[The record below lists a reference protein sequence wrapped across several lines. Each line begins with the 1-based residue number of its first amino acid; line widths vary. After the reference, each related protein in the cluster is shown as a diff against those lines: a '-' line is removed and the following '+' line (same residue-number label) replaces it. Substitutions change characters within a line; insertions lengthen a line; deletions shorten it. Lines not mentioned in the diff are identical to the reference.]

1 MSRSS
6 SAVESAHRM
15 HFNSIWFVPLIAAIV
30 AGWMLVENWSRQGP
44 EIIVVA
50 ENADGLVAGK
60 TKVKAHNVDVGE
72 VTDIQLSDDFNHAII
87 HIQMEQG
94 AEAMLNSKSQFWV
107 VKPRVGKEGI
117 SGLGTILS
125 GAFINVNPGK
135 NGEKRERFTM
145 LKQPPLSTADNQG
158 IRLRL
163 YSTDNAKMEVGSPVH
178 FRGFEVGY
186 IENVDFDVK
195 RKAITYHIFVKA
207 PYDALVHSNVQ
218 FWITPGLLVE
228 GTAKGLEVRMDSL
241 QTLLSGGISF
251 GTTNNQ
257 VSGSPVKDSTEFRL
271 FSSKEAAANNRYD
284 KYIDYIML
292 VQGSISGLL
301 PGAPLEYNGVRLG
314 TVEEVPFHGGSFD
327 STNDIRMPSIPILI
341 RLEPQRIASHLKQ
354 KNMNLDEWRDMFT
367 QGFKQGMR
375 VTLSSSNLLTGAKV
389 VSVVFVKDPKPLD
402 ETMYYGYPVF
412 PSVSSSFASIQE
424 KITLILD
431 RLAALPMDKTVG
443 QLNQTLASA
452 DDTFKELHEASKNLK
467 KLLSQEKT
475 QAIPDRLV
483 STLETLNE
491 TLSDYQAQGALGQ
504 NIQQSLDAI
513 QRNLETLYPL
523 LQDLRR
529 QPNAIIFGKQS
540 EQDIEP
546 KVTKGSAQ

>member
-6 SAVESAHRM
+6 SVTESTHRM

-87 HIQMEQG
+87 HIRMEQG

-158 IRLRL
+158 IRLKL

-195 RKAITYHIFVKA
+195 RKAITYHIFVNA

-218 FWITPGLLVE
+218 FWMTPGLLVE

-257 VSGSPVKDSTEFRL
+257 DSGSPVKDLTEFRL

-301 PGAPLEYNGVRLG
+301 PGAPLEYNGVRMG
-314 TVEEVPFHGGSFD
+314 TVEEVPYHGAGIEAAG
-327 STNDIRMPSIPILI
+327 DIRMQSIPILV
-341 RLEPQRIASHLKQ
+341 RLEPQRIASHLSEKVIH
-354 KNMNLDEWRDMFT
+354 LDEWREMFA
-367 QGFKQGMR
+367 QGFKRGMR
-375 VTLSSSNLLTGAKV
+375 ATLSSSNLLTGAKV
-389 VSVVFVKDPKPLD
+389 VSIVFVKDPKPMT
-402 ETMYYGYPVF
+402 ETIYQGYPLF
-412 PSVSSSFASIQE
+412 PTVNNSLASMQE

-431 RLAALPMDKTVG
+431 HLAALPMDKTVG
-443 QLNQTLASA
+443 QLNQALASA
-452 DDTFKELHEASKNLK
+452 DETFKELHEASKNLK

-475 QAIPDRLV
+475 QAIPERLV

-504 NIQQSLDAI
+504 NIQQSLDAV

-523 LQDLRR
+523 LQDIRR
-529 QPNAIIFGKQS
+529 QPNSIIFGKQS

-546 KVTKGSAQ
+546 KVTKGSTK